1 MSAIKRNQ
9 PEIMLKWLKIKRPFQ
24 MKSAFD
30 SVDFI
35 QEFQEKQV
43 DQKYHYFEHDVP
55 LTE

>member
-24 MKSAFD
+24 MKTAFD

-43 DQKYHYFEHDVP
+43 DQKYHYFERGVP